1 MYMDFFPCHC
11 LCFGKGFSIIF
22 EIIWITRNYGGEKM
36 EAGSSSGTKS
46 DEPSSKKNVIASIT
60 YPFFES

>member
-1 MYMDFFPCHC
+1 
-11 LCFGKGFSIIF
+11 
-22 EIIWITRNYGGEKM
+22 M

>member
-1 MYMDFFPCHC
+1 MDD
-11 LCFGKGFSIIF
+11 
-22 EIIWITRNYGGEKM
+22 GGEEM

-46 DEPSSKKNVIASIT
+46 DEPSSKNVIASIT